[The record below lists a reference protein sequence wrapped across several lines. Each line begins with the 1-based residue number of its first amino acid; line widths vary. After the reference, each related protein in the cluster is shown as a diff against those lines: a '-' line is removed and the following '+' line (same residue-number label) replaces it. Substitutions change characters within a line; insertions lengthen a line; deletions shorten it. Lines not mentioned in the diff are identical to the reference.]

1 MPEKLRA
8 EGLCK
13 RFGAVEVLKGV
24 SLAAQAGDV
33 IAMIG
38 SSGSGKS
45 TVLRCLN
52 LLEKPNAGRIF
63 VSGEEL
69 RLVPDGKGALKAQDA
84 AQLQKVRAKD
94 EMDVWH
100 SEEMLDNLKQRKGI
114 VRAATIE
121 FVNNEHDF
129 SWRSPTVS
137 GCSQVR

>member
-1 MPEKLRA
+1 MTEKLRA

-69 RLVPDGKGALKAQDA
+69 RLVPDGKGAQIG
-84 AQLQKVRAKD
+84 RAH
-94 EMDVWH
+94 V
-100 SEEMLDNLKQRKGI
+100 
-114 VRAATIE
+114 
-121 FVNNEHDF
+121 
-129 SWRSPTVS
+129 
-137 GCSQVR
+137 